1 MRWRWRRVKEGRTEK
16 REKEGEEREE
26 AEEEVSQFSTFP
38 SDQREKTHN
47 FPFISPS
54 LPSFIWIPSLD

>member
-1 MRWRWRRVKEGRTEK
+1 M
-16 REKEGEEREE
+16 EKEGEEREE

-47 FPFISPS
+47 LPFISPS
-54 LPSFIWIPSLD
+54 LTSFIWIPSLD